1 MKEHWNEYLTIKLAI
16 SGDYWLR
23 AKTLLVTK
31 KTGGFHDSDSGSIE
45 QNHISY
51 YDVYI
56 QF

>member
-1 MKEHWNEYLTIKLAI
+1 MKEHWNEYLTIRLAI